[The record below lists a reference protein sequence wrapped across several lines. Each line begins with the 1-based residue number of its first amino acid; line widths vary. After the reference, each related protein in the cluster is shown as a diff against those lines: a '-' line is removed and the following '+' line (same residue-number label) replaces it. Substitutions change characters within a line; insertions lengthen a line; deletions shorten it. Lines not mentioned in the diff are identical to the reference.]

1 VSQAFPFPDT
11 DAPQTRPF
19 WEAAARGELAL
30 PRCDACGRLNWYPP
44 ERCRACDA
52 DALAWTPVS
61 GRGTLFSWS
70 VVERAWVKA
79 FASHAPYVTG
89 LVALDEDPAV
99 RIVTRIVD
107 CAPTALRMEMPLRA
121 VFRPLR
127 FDGVP
132 GEIVAP
138 LFAPEPVTRSI
149 K

>member
-1 VSQAFPFPDT
+1 VSRPFPFPDT

-30 PRCDACGRLNWYPP
+30 PRCDACSQLNWYPP
-44 ERCRACDA
+44 ERCRACNA
-52 DALAWTPVS
+52 DALSWTPVS
-61 GRGTLFSWS
+61 GRGALFSWS

-79 FASHAPYVTG
+79 FASHAPYATG

-107 CAPTALRMEMPLRA
+107 CEPAALRMEMPLRA

-132 GEIVAP
+132 GEIIAP
-138 LFAPEPVTRSI
+138 LFAPEPVPRST